1 MEGNK
6 EFSTSRANSKILDI
20 CQVSLMAAI
29 VFLATWFIHVQSFTS
44 MGVVHIGDSMVFTA
58 AILFNRKKAVA
69 ASALGMVLFDILTGY
84 AMWAPFT
91 LVIKGTMALIAGQI
105 AYRKEFKGNN
115 VINNAFAFIL
125 GGAWMIIGYYF
136 AGVAISHFAFKMDLT
151 KSFIVPFSDIF
162 GNVIEVTVGI
172 IIALPLTKAIK
183 EALKKAKI
191 NLN

>member
-20 CQVSLMAAI
+20 CQISLMAAI
-29 VFLATWFIHVQSFTS
+29 VFLATWFIHVPSFTS

-69 ASALGMVLFDILTGY
+69 ASALGMMIFDVLTGY

-105 AYRKEFKGNN
+105 AYRNGYKGDNI
-115 VINNAFAFIL
+115 INNALAFIS
-125 GGAWMIIGYYF
+125 GGVWMIVGYYF
-136 AGVAISHFAFKMDLT
+136 AGVAISHFAFNMGLA
-151 KSFIVPFSDIF
+151 KSLIVPLSDVF
-162 GNVIEVTVGI
+162 GNVIEVAVGI
-172 IIALPLTKAIK
+172 IIAIPLTKAIT